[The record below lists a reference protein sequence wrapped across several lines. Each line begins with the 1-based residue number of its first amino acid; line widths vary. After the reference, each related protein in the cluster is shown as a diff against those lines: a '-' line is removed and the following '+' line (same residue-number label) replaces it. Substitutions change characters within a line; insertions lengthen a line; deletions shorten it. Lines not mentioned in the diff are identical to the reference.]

1 MTDRISAQKRRL
13 VRQCKWFS
21 TALNTP
27 FHKLTAVLWMIIG
40 LVVWPVVAEP
50 TVISAAQATSHSAG
64 TVKTWLTEEWQ
75 LAEDSSEAKYYLAGP
90 ATEQDG
96 LWHLSVF
103 YVETAQPYFTGTI
116 AGPELL
122 HNPIVGD
129 FEYFHENGQLMQRG
143 TNNAKGQHHGP
154 LQLYW
159 QSGTL
164 RGEYQYQNGQ
174 LEGEQ
179 KTYHQNGQL
188 HRHEQRK
195 SGKPFGLAESYHPNG
210 ALALRRHYDEQGMQ
224 GLFESFHDN
233 GQPEQRVM
241 MKNDKREGERLYWSK
256 DGTPVYQQQYL
267 AGKLH
272 GEERAYQAG
281 GVLRSVKQ
289 YQHGKQV
296 GKQLTFNN
304 AGVVTLEQHYDK
316 QGRETQRIR
325 YNAAG
330 NKTEQ
335 HDTTYQQKGNL
346 TVEQNFNAEGQLTAK
361 FERDRSRNWQLR
373 QRFDEKG
380 ELIGRE
386 ERQGNQYQGLYL
398 GRSWGNALK
407 RANYLD
413 GELHGSYSEET
424 ADNSEFIRGQYQHGV
439 KVGKWVT
446 KTPYSTV
453 TENFNPK
460 GEKDGVETEVTAEGI
475 PLLQSFYRDGKL
487 HGDYE
492 KRDHTG
498 QLQARGRYVSGVRHG
513 DWQEQEAYI
522 YGSVKLWHGR
532 YQHGAMVGFWQAFSA
547 AGHLLASV
555 QYDDKGRKQ
564 GKLYQFNEDGS
575 LVSVEDF
582 LDDQLQGEPRYYYNG
597 KSRADLF
604 AEQ

>member
-1 MTDRISAQKRRL
+1 MKTLQVKGLATTL
-13 VRQCKWFS
+13 WLLLGLAAWPVAAETTATAS
-21 TALNTP
+21 TAAALAETVT
-27 FHKLTAVLWMIIG
+27 TARVL
-40 LVVWPVVAEP
+40 
-50 TVISAAQATSHSAG
+50 
-64 TVKTWLTEEWQ
+64 LTEEWQ
-75 LAEDSSEAKYYLAGP
+75 VTDDSAVAKFYLAEPPKAQDDHWQVKLFYV
-90 ATEQDG
+90 ATEQ
-96 LWHLSVF
+96 
-103 YVETAQPYFTGTI
+103 PYFSGTLTG
-116 AGPELL
+116 PDLL
-122 HNPIVGD
+122 SDLIVGD
-129 FEYFHENGQLMQRG
+129 FEYFHEDGQLMRRG
-143 TNNAKGQHHGP
+143 SNNAKGQHHGP

-164 RGEYQYQNGQ
+164 RGEYQYQYGQ

-195 SGKPFGLAESYHPNG
+195 KGKPFGLAESYHANG
-210 ALALRRHYDEQGMQ
+210 ALALRRHYDEQGLQ

-241 MKNDKREGERLYWSK
+241 MKDNKREGERLYWSA

-272 GEERAYQAG
+272 GEERGYQAG
-281 GVLRSVKQ
+281 GVLRTVKQ

-296 GKQLTFNN
+296 GKQLTYND
-304 AGVVTLEQHYDK
+304 AGVVTLEQHYDE

-335 HDTTYQQKGNL
+335 HDTTYQQQGNL
-346 TVEQNFNAEGQLTAK
+346 TVEQRFNAEGQLTSK

-373 QRFDEKG
+373 QRFDDAG

-386 ERQGNQYQGLYL
+386 ERLGNQYQGLYL
-398 GRSWGNALK
+398 GRGWGNALK
-407 RANYLD
+407 RANYVD
-413 GELHGSYSEET
+413 GKLHGPYTEDT
-424 ADNSEFIRGQYQHGV
+424 ADNSEFIHGQYQHGV

-446 KTPYSTV
+446 KTPFSTV
-453 TENFNPK
+453 TENFNRK
-460 GEKDGVETEVTAEGI
+460 GENNGAQTEVSAEGI
-475 PLLQSFYRDGKL
+475 QLLHAFYRDDKL

-492 KRDHTG
+492 KRDHSG
-498 QLQARGRYVSGVRHG
+498 QLQAKGPYVNGVRHG
-513 DWQEQEAYI
+513 NWQAQEEFV

-532 YQHGAMVGFWQAFSA
+532 YEQGVMVGFWQAFSA

-564 GKLYQFNEDGS
+564 GKLYNFNEDGS
-575 LVSVEDF
+575 LVSVEEF
-582 LDDQLQGEPRYYYNG
+582 LDDQLQGEPRYYYQG
-597 KSRADLF
+597 VTRANLF
-604 AEQ
+604 AED